1 MNMKKSLIALC
12 LLLTCYMGAQA
23 QPKLGHIDRQG
34 LMFAL
39 PERKD
44 AEAKMQAFAKQLDDK
59 LKAMGEE
66 YKAKLA
72 EVQSRFDSMT
82 QTEKEAAQRELAEME
97 QRIQT
102 AQENAKE
109 DLAKQEQELLAP
121 MVERTD
127 KAIKDVANANNF
139 TYIFD
144 SSTGMVLF
152 YDKGEDIM
160 PLVKKALGI
169 TTP

>member
-1 MNMKKSLIALC
+1 MKKLLIALC
-12 LLLTCYMGAQA
+12 VLLSSATGTYAQS
-23 QPKLGHIDRQG
+23 KLGHIDRQG
-34 LMFAL
+34 LMLAL

-44 AEAKMQAFAKQLDDK
+44 AEAKMQKFAGELDAR
-59 LKAMGEE
+59 LKAMAEE

-72 EVQSRFDSMT
+72 DVQGRFEQMT

-97 QRIQT
+97 QRIT
-102 AQENAKE
+102 AAQENAKE
-109 DLAKQEQELLAP
+109 DLAKQEQELLTP
-121 MVERTD
+121 MIERTD
-127 KAIKDVANANNF
+127 KAIKEVATANDF

-160 PLVKKALGI
+160 PLVKKSLGI

>member
-1 MNMKKSLIALC
+1 
-12 LLLTCYMGAQA
+12 
-23 QPKLGHIDRQG
+23 
-34 LMFAL
+34 
-39 PERKD
+39 
-44 AEAKMQAFAKQLDDK
+44 
-59 LKAMGEE
+59 
-66 YKAKLA
+66 
-72 EVQSRFDSMT
+72 
-82 QTEKEAAQRELAEME
+82 
-97 QRIQT
+97 
-102 AQENAKE
+102 
-109 DLAKQEQELLAP
+109 

-160 PLVKKALGI
+160 PLVKKQLNI